1 MVLMEQNNKTPNQQK
16 SSETATPPEYLEDRS
31 AGNIELLGQHP
42 NTSYLMPVYAQL
54 IEEYPVLKSVKFI
67 HVDTDHGM
75 GTRFS
80 NVGESPRDNSERGY
94 TGIPEL
100 QYDFDKA
107 PNSFTVENIPE
118 GSPATLEEDDK
129 RNKTVIFE
137 GFANALGMPVGE
149 LCKNQ
154 KLTSTIV
161 FLHELGHAHDFIV
174 NFLGADE
181 YDFAYGGVGPERFN
195 AAQAAW
201 RERNIAD
208 MKAYPLPKTKEQ
220 AAARNKSFEERKKI
234 LFNDFLK
241 FRANLD
247 EAGIDTSG
255 LDRGYFYDV
264 DLQLA
269 RRYRDGEAEKYADNF
284 ALNFVTKHR
293 ELFDE
298 NWNL

>member
-1 MVLMEQNNKTPNQQK
+1 MVSMERNNNTPNQPER
-16 SSETATPPEYLEDRS
+16 SDIIPPSEYLEDRS
-31 AGNIELLGQHP
+31 AENIELLEQHP
-42 NTSYLMPVYAQL
+42 NTSYLAPVYDKL
-54 IEEYPVLKSVKFI
+54 IEEYPMLKSVKFI

-80 NVGESPRDNSERGY
+80 YIGEAPRDNSERGY

-107 PNSFTVENIPE
+107 PGSFTVSDIPE
-118 GSPATLEEDDK
+118 GSPRTLEEDDK
-129 RNKTVIFE
+129 RNKSVIFE
-137 GFANALGMPVGE
+137 RFANALGVPISE

-161 FLHELGHAHDFIV
+161 FLHELGHAHDFIA
-174 NFLGADE
+174 NFLAADG
-181 YDFAYGGVGPERFN
+181 YDLAYGGVSPERFE
-195 AAQAAW
+195 AARAAW

-208 MKAYPLPKTKEQ
+208 MKAYPLPKTNEQ
-220 AAARNKSFEERKKI
+220 VTARNKSFEERKKI
-234 LFNDFLK
+234 LFDDFLK
-241 FRANLD
+241 FRTKLN

-269 RRYRDGEAEKYADNF
+269 RRYRDGEAEKYADDF
-284 ALNFVTKHR
+284 AVDFVTKHP
-293 ELFDE
+293 ELFGE
-298 NWNL
+298 N